1 MAKKITP
8 KKLGHYAFLL
18 GILLAII
25 AAFVSIPY
33 LGLMLII
40 LGVVIGLVNIT
51 AKETTEFL
59 IATIAL
65 VIAGIA
71 SSGIATIPFVGIYI
85 AQILAN
91 IVALVVP
98 AAIIVALK
106 AIKVTAD
113 K

>member
-1 MAKKITP
+1 MAKKTTP
-8 KKLGHYAFLL
+8 KKFGHYMFLL
-18 GILLAII
+18 GVLLAII

-33 LGLMLII
+33 LGLVLMT
-40 LGVVIGLVNIT
+40 LGVIIGLVNVT

-59 IATIAL
+59 IATMAL

-71 SSGIATIPFVGIYI
+71 SGGIATIPLVGLYI
-85 AQILAN
+85 AKMLAN

-106 AIKVTAD
+106 AIKVTAEE
-113 K
+113 